1 MKMTTENF
9 VDLTLLSVQNLDPKC
24 LIMDDLFLQPVNNFS
39 VMFKKYL
46 LETISDCQM
55 VWIFLQPVNNFSVMF
70 KKYLLETISDCQMV
84 WIHLIF
90 PKYPMKM
97 K

>member
-1 MKMTTENF
+1 MN
-9 VDLTLLSVQNLDPKC
+9 NKC
-24 LIMDDLFLQPVNNFS
+24 PDHIIVLRTADFLEIDF
-39 VMFKKYL
+39 FKKYL
-46 LETISDCQM
+46 LG
-55 VWIFLQPVNNFSVMF
+55 
-70 KKYLLETISDCQMV
+70 TISDCQMV

>member
-1 MKMTTENF
+1 MN
-9 VDLTLLSVQNLDPKC
+9 NKC
-24 LIMDDLFLQPVNNFS
+24 QDHIVILRTADFLVIDF
-39 VMFKKYL
+39 FKKYL
-46 LETISDCQM
+46 LGTLSDCQ
-55 VWIFLQPVNNFSVMF
+55 V
-70 KKYLLETISDCQMV
+70 V

>member
-46 LETISDCQM
+46 LG
-55 VWIFLQPVNNFSVMF
+55 
-70 KKYLLETISDCQMV
+70 TISDCQMV